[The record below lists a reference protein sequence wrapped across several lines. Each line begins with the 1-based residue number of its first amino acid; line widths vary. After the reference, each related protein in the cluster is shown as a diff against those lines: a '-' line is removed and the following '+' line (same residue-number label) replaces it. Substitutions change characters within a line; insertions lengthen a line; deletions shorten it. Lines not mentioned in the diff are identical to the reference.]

1 MPNEST
7 PNVLAM
13 LVCDQIIQEQGTN
26 KKSLF
31 GVFDNITA
39 PVFPIQLRLAVY
51 AKLSDVEGHYNF
63 RLRFVSL
70 RDERT
75 VIPDISIPLD
85 IPQLQPGRGGAELAI
100 NLVGIVITE
109 PGAYE
114 FQLWAD
120 DAYLHRITLTANST
134 GGTPWQQQQNSP
146 Q

>member
-13 LVCDQIIQEQGTN
+13 LVCDQVIQEQGTN
-26 KKSLF
+26 KKSLL
-31 GVFDNITA
+31 GIFDNINSPAYPT
-39 PVFPIQLRLAVY
+39 QLRLAVY
-51 AKLSDVEGHYNF
+51 VKLSDARGHYNF

-75 VIPDISIPLD
+75 MIPDINIPLD
-85 IPQLQPGRGGAELAI
+85 IPESQSGAELAI
-100 NLVGIVITE
+100 NLVGVIISE

-120 DAYLHRITLTANST
+120 DAYLHRITLNAVSI
-134 GGTPWQQQQNSP
+134 GGTPWPQQQNSP
-146 Q
+146 H